1 MRRRRRVR
9 MRCPLA
15 QEIGRTAVR
24 SPVMSRAAAPPLKVP
39 RGATR
44 VRSARFAAGMAV
56 GALIG
61 AIIGGLCFSALATK
75 STATALIRLTPPVEL
90 TALATGADRTTPDTE
105 AYITQYVAGEVA
117 YLSGIG
123 FTRAVGVSLGQS
135 DPANIDVLQEIG
147 SAVIDFSGSADS
159 DADAT
164 RLVQAAI
171 DVYGA
176 QVGERSKRQLQT
188 ILPALDAWEV
198 EANAAGDLARVH
210 DIRTVRDSIA
220 LEAGT
225 PASITVLQAP
235 AVNEASESR
244 WLLGAVLGAFLGA
257 CIVPLRQLARRRKTG
272 CLTSPSD
279 LSAYV
284 DGVIGPTVD
293 LEEAARQSQSSPLS
307 RTLLA
312 QCTSAGPT
320 RTVVVIGAS
329 SSSGTPVIASLLA
342 AAAAEAGPVQTIRLV
357 DESTSPFDAAEQE
370 TTLIVDAGALG
381 ESWLLSEAVRRA
393 TDLIVVARLD
403 VDTVQQVFL
412 VRSATAASSSRLA
425 AVVTF
430 HPKYGLSRHR
440 SGAKA
445 TTISTQP

>member
-1 MRRRRRVR
+1 MGV
-9 MRCPLA
+9 
-15 QEIGRTAVR
+15 
-24 SPVMSRAAAPPLKVP
+24 
-39 RGATR
+39 
-44 VRSARFAAGMAV
+44 AV
-56 GALIG
+56 GAIVG
-61 AIIGGLCFSALATK
+61 AIIGGLCFSALGTK
-75 STATALIRLTPPVEL
+75 STASALIRLTPPVEL
-90 TALATGADRTTPDTE
+90 TALATGADRSTPDTE
-105 AYITQYVAGEVA
+105 AYVTQYVAGEVA

-123 FTRAVGVSLGQS
+123 FTRAVGKSLGQS
-135 DPANIDVLQEIG
+135 GPANVDVLLEIG

-188 ILPALDAWEV
+188 ILPALDTWEA
-198 EANAAGDLARVH
+198 EANAAGDLERVR
-210 DIRTVRDSIA
+210 DIRTVRESIA

-235 AVNEASESR
+235 AVEGASESR
-244 WLLGAVLGAFLGA
+244 ALLGAVLGALLGA
-257 CIVPLRQLARRRKTG
+257 CVVPLRQLSQRRKTG
-272 CLTSPSD
+272 RLVAPSD
-279 LSAYV
+279 LCAYV
-284 DGVIGPTVD
+284 DGLIGPTVD
-293 LEEAARQSQSSPLS
+293 LDHAAHQGQPSPLS

-312 QCTSAGPT
+312 QCTSAGPN

-329 SSSGTPVIASLLA
+329 QSSGTSVIASLLA
-342 AAAAEAGPVQTIRLV
+342 AAAAEAGPARTIRLQ
-357 DESTSPFDAAEQE
+357 DESTSPFGAGEYDG
-370 TTLIVDAGALG
+370 TLVIDAGALG

-425 AVVTF
+425 AIVTF
-430 HPKYGLSRHR
+430 HPKHGLSRHR
-440 SGAKA
+440 SDAGA
-445 TTISTQP
+445 TTASTLP